1 MRSYPRPKTF
11 EELEQISLEYLRREW
26 KRPSLVL
33 YAKRGEEQFGVDI
46 VDTENAAECWAAQC
60 KLHEEGKTLRAA
72 EVRESVEKADGFP
85 QTIRRYA
92 VCTTGKKTRHAQD
105 AVLELNGAR
114 ELVGKF
120 SVQLIYWEDIE
131 LRLDND
137 DEFRERYGVAS
148 HSSVRAIMRSEL
160 RQAVAPGLASIR
172 GQLDEMRADG
182 HATDPLSTFD
192 ADLSRAKKLLDAH
205 DFKGAE
211 AFLRDLKET
220 KYDRMSALQRFRC
233 LTNLGVIEYHRGN
246 DDEAGRLMLK
256 ATEQYPTHEKA
267 LVNRAHAHNLRG
279 DQAEAWTAIQA
290 ARTASPADS
299 HVAAAYV
306 AYAPP
311 DQQLNVLQAEVAATA
326 LDPKVLM
333 AFASRCLAADD
344 FERSL
349 QFIARLRDLGN
360 VTPDSLFIE
369 GRALAGSYLPNDPR
383 DVIEEPIAQERIG
396 AALSALDRAARDAE
410 QSGDLRTAL
419 SARITHSD
427 IAGHLKDDDLLEQ
440 SLDES
445 ARLASGFPRA
455 LAAVDTMRS
464 QLALTRG
471 RYARALDYAE
481 RALRT
486 SDTLDAAMLHAVA
499 LLNRGEGADHENGR
513 RELRRQ
519 LPRLEGPNLEQALN
533 ILVTD
538 QLGQRRYDAAQEAV
552 QEVRSHGVD
561 PACALAHEARIAGA
575 RGDQEHASRLLKEA
589 AGALGASSTVSTR
602 RMIAAFLRQA
612 NELDAAVDI
621 LEPLASRSALTADTR
636 NFLAIAMDAERDH
649 AFLEVCKDLW
659 QRNALDSAAKWNY
672 LCLLDKYD
680 AEAALRLTDEA
691 IAAGADGSALSA
703 LKARRALV
711 QRRLRRPVT
720 NITLA
725 DVPQASAVDSR
736 HVALFVEALMCA
748 GLHPEAVAFAYQSVL
763 RFPDEASAHAAL
775 IRSFLFAPATARPL
789 ASDPTEVGVGCS
801 VQIQEGDAEPTWHT
815 IETSFAPGLADVV
828 ATSEAWVRR
837 LLGKRVGETVTL
849 AEGATGPRTV
859 VVRAVQPASVFRFND
874 SMHTWQIR
882 FPDHPMLEESHLKTD
897 PNTGE
902 LDFRP
907 MLEFLQGQVENIKR
921 IDAIYQG
928 GAVPMSL
935 MAEGA
940 GRKLFQTMAHL
951 AFDGDLFINC
961 IHGDDATV
969 RKAVTA
975 LENASGVLLDGT
987 AVWALREL
995 GLVDVLDRFPV
1006 SFGTVQETFDA
1017 IQNEPGTDLLGRDGG
1032 VLSVDG
1038 DKLALHE
1045 IPAELRQKHHDSW
1058 QAVGVGLGKGKN
1070 FSSEALAALPTKRR
1084 EELIS
1089 FAGSWTAHAM
1099 AAAKQHG
1106 LVLWTDDRV
1115 VEFLATEYFG
1125 VQRVWTQVVLFW
1137 LRDRGLLDNTRTN
1150 RASAALQARRYT
1162 GTFTDPDVVV
1172 EAVKLAEWKPNSLIF
1187 QRNLKVIGDA
1197 ATHPRACVFMVTA
1210 LIRACMIDVRLA
1222 ANQNAVISSVLERL
1236 KVRDRS
1242 LRLVRY
1248 VLSALPGAMQLNP
1261 LGAQEAQRII
1271 VAWLRGN
1278 HALIV

>member
-11 EELEQISLEYLRREW
+11 EEFEQVSLEYLRREW
-26 KRPSLVL
+26 NRPSLVL
-33 YAKRGEEQFGVDI
+33 YAKRGERQFGVDI
-46 VDTENAAECWAAQC
+46 VDMENVAECWAAQC
-60 KLHEEGKTLRAA
+60 KLHEEGKTLQAA

-85 QTIRRYA
+85 RTIRRYA

-105 AVLELNGAR
+105 AVLELNSAR
-114 ELVGKF
+114 EPVGKS

-131 LRLDND
+131 LRLDSD

-148 HSSVRAIMRSEL
+148 HSSVRTIVRSEL
-160 RQAVAPGLASIR
+160 RQEVAPGLASIQE
-172 GQLDEMRADG
+172 QLDEMRADG
-182 HATDPLSTFD
+182 YATNPLSTFD

-256 ATEQYPTHEKA
+256 ATEEYPAHEKA
-267 LVNRAHAHNLRG
+267 LTNRAHAHNLLG
-279 DQAEAWTAIQA
+279 NHAEAWTAIRA

-299 HVAAAYV
+299 HVAAAFV

-311 DQQLNVLQAEVAATA
+311 DQELDALQTEVAATA
-326 LDPKVLM
+326 ADPKVLT
-333 AFASRCLAADD
+333 AFASRCLEADD
-344 FERSL
+344 YERSL
-349 QFIARLRDLGN
+349 LFIARLKDVGHE
-360 VTPDSLFIE
+360 TPDSLFIE
-369 GRALAGSYLPNDPR
+369 GRAIAGSYLPDDPR
-383 DVIEEPIAQERIG
+383 DAVEEPAARERIR
-396 AALSALDRAARDAE
+396 AALSVLDRAARDAE
-410 QSGDLRTAL
+410 TGGDLRTAL
-419 SARITHSD
+419 GARTTHSD

-440 SLDES
+440 SLEES
-445 ARLASGFPRA
+445 ARLAAGFPRA
-455 LAAVDTMRS
+455 LAAVNAMRS

-538 QLGQRRYDAAQEAV
+538 QLGQRRYDAAREAV

-561 PACALAHEARIAGA
+561 PACALAQEARIAGA
-575 RGDQEHASRLLKEA
+575 RGDQAQASRLLKEA
-589 AGALGASSTVSTR
+589 AGALGASSTISTR
-602 RMIAAFLRQA
+602 RMIGAFLRQA
-612 NELDAAVDI
+612 NELDAAVDV
-621 LEPLASRSALTADTR
+621 LEPLASRSSLTADTR
-636 NFLAIAMDAERDH
+636 NFLAIAMDAKRDDV
-649 AFLEVCKDLW
+649 FLEVCKDLW
-659 QRNALDSAAKWNY
+659 QRNALDSVAKWNY

-680 AEAALRLTDEA
+680 PEAALRLTDEA
-691 IAAGADGSALSA
+691 IAAGADASALSA

-725 DVPQASAVDSR
+725 DIPQASAADSQ
-736 HVALFVEALMCA
+736 HVGLFVEAMMCA

-815 IETSFAPGLADVV
+815 VETSYAPGLADVIP
-828 ATSEAWVRR
+828 ASEPWVGR
-837 LLGKRVGETVTL
+837 LLGRRVGDTATL
-849 AEGATGPRTV
+849 AEGATGSRTV
-859 VVRAVQPASVFRFND
+859 VVRAAQAASVFRFND

-882 FPDHPMLEESHLKTD
+882 FPENPMLEESHLKTD

-902 LDFRP
+902 LDLRP

-921 IDAIYQG
+921 IDAVYQG

-951 AFDGDLFINC
+951 AFDADLFINC
-961 IHGDDATV
+961 IHGDEATL
-969 RKAVTA
+969 RKAVAA
-975 LENASGVLLDGT
+975 LESASGVLLDGT
-987 AVWALREL
+987 AVWTLREL
-995 GLVDVLDRFPV
+995 GLIDILARFPIP
-1006 SFGTVQETFDA
+1006 FGTMQETFDA
-1017 IQNEPGTDLLGRDGG
+1017 IHGEPGDDLLGRDGG
-1032 VLSVDG
+1032 VLSVEG
-1038 DKLALHE
+1038 DKLALLE
-1045 IPAELRQKHHDSW
+1045 VPAEVRQNHHDSW
-1058 QAVGVGLGKGKN
+1058 QAVGAGLGKGKTY
-1070 FSSEALAALPTKRR
+1070 SSEALAALPTKRR
-1084 EELIS
+1084 EEVLS

-1106 LVLWTDDRV
+1106 LLLWTDDRV
-1115 VEFLATEYFG
+1115 VEFLAAEYFG
-1125 VQRVWTQVVLFW
+1125 VQRVWTQAVLFW
-1137 LRDRGLLDNTRTN
+1137 LRDRGILDSTRTN
-1150 RASAALQARRYT
+1150 RASAELQARRYT

-1172 EAVKLAEWKPNSLIF
+1172 EAAKLAEWKPNSPMF

-1197 ATHPRACVFMVTA
+1197 ATHPRACVFMATA
-1210 LIRACMIDVRLA
+1210 LIRACMINVRLA

-1236 KVRDRS
+1236 KGRDRS

-1248 VLSALPGAMQLNP
+1248 VLSALPGSMQLNP
-1261 LGAQEAQRII
+1261 LGAQEARRII

-1278 HALIV
+1278 HALLV